1 MIHEFTLNNGVR
13 VPAIGLGTYLA
24 KDGDEARRSAMDAL
38 SVGYRSIDTAMY
50 YFNEVSIGQ
59 AIREAGLPREQIYI
73 TTKLWNDSH
82 GYEKTLKA
90 FDASLKR
97 LGLDYIDEY
106 LIHWPNLDEAY
117 IPTWKAFEKL
127 YREGVIR
134 VIGLSNFQKHTLKNL
149 LQNCEIKPMVNQIE
163 VNPVFQPDDLIAFC
177 QQNDIQIEAW
187 RPIVWGKVDKEPI
200 TGIAAKYGKTPVQVT
215 LRWLYQRGIRM
226 LPKTTHKER
235 MIENMQIFDFSLND
249 DEMAGIAALN
259 TWIRTGE
266 SPDEFL
272 FMGEEMIE
280 KQRALGYPC
289 EL

>member
-1 MIHEFTLNNGVR
+1 MIPKFTLNNGVR

-24 KDGDEARRSAMDAL
+24 KDGDEAYRTVMDAL
-38 SVGYRSIDTAMY
+38 SVDCCSIDTAMY

-59 AIREAGLPREQIYI
+59 AIRDSGMPREKVYI

-82 GYEKTLKA
+82 GFEKTLKA

-106 LIHWPNLDEAY
+106 LIHWPNLDEEY

-127 YREGVIR
+127 YRDGLIR
-134 VIGLSNFQKHTLKNL
+134 VIGLSNFPKLTLMNL
-149 LQNCEIKPMVNQIE
+149 MQHCEIKPMVNQIE
-163 VNPVFQPDDLIAFC
+163 VNPVFQPDDLIDFC
-177 QQNDIQIEAW
+177 QQNDILVEAW
-187 RPIVWGKVDKEPI
+187 RPIVWGKLDKEPI
-200 TGIAAKYGKTPVQVT
+200 LSIAAKYGKTPVQVA
-215 LRWLYQRGIRM
+215 LRWLYQRGIRT

-235 MIENMQIFDFSLND
+235 MIENMQIFDFTLSSD
-249 DEMAGIAALN
+249 DMAGISKLN

-272 FMGEEMIE
+272 FMGEEMIAQ
-280 KQRALGYPC
+280 QRALGYPC
-289 EL
+289 